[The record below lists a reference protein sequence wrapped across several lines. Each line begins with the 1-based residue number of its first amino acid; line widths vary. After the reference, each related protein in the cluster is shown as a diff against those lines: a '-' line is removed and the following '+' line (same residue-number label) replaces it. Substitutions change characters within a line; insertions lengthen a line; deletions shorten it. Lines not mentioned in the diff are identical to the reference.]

1 MRIGLVIEATID
13 MPPVPTGALS
23 QLAGRPL
30 LNYLVER
37 VQASTQVND
46 LVICTRDAAEDDR
59 IVAFGTFFG
68 LTVFRSPAAGDG
80 RRLAKIAAERGWEA
94 VGRLTTT
101 QTFVDPALLDHAIKL
116 LRLTG
121 ADAVTNT
128 LARTYPP
135 GQEVSFITCR
145 AFDDALAEHEPA
157 VATSFVTVLRHI
169 YANPHWYR
177 GRPFAAV
184 RSFGQLD
191 LAVHDPQDLARL
203 GALLDGLPQPHW
215 QLGLDDFAQAA
226 RDRGLAGTA
235 GA

>member
-1 MRIGLVIEATID
+1 MRTGLVIEATID
-13 MPPVPTGALS
+13 MPPAPTGALS

-37 VQASTQVND
+37 VQASAQVND

-59 IVAFGTFFG
+59 IDAFGNFFG
-68 LTVFRSPAAGDG
+68 LAVYRSAVADDG
-80 RRLAKIAAERGWEA
+80 RQLAAIAAQRGWNA
-94 VGRLTTT
+94 VGRLTPT

-128 LARTYPP
+128 LAQTYPP
-135 GQEVSFITCR
+135 GQEVSFITRR
-145 AFDDALAEHEPA
+145 AFHDALAEHDPA
-157 VATSFVTVLRHI
+157 ATTSFVTVLRHI

-184 RSFGQLD
+184 RSFDQLD
-191 LAVHDPQDLARL
+191 LAVHDHRDLARL
-203 GALLDGLPQPHW
+203 SALLDDLPQPHW
-215 QLGLDDFAQAA
+215 HVGLDEFAQAA
-226 RDRGLAGTA
+226 RDRGLAGAT
-235 GA
+235 GV